1 MKRITLSLPAPYVGL
16 RPFDEKDALLFFGRE
31 AHVRD
36 LLAKLEYQQRFISVI
51 GASGSG
57 KSSLVRAG
65 LIPALHRGALASA
78 GHCWKVHI
86 TKPGDAPLQ
95 HLVEKLTEDQRWIDG
110 GDRAASM
117 ASLRAQFAINP
128 LALAEQYQ
136 RRAGSFNGEALLLV
150 VDQFEEI
157 FRYRQQNIDEA
168 EAFINL
174 LLRSASED
182 VPVYVVITMRSDFL
196 GHCVAFF
203 DLPEAINSGLYLTPR
218 LRPEQLKSII
228 ASPLALIGSDIDPV
242 LVNRLINTL
251 EGDDELPILEH
262 ALLRM
267 WNHARE
273 NGRNRIEEQ
282 NFAIICKSRD
292 GENDATSP
300 KLAFAIGNHASEI
313 YDQLTPQQQ
322 AIAQQIFPALVERR
336 ENRDVRRPQT
346 FEQLIDLVGNRNQD
360 SLIVVI
366 DAFRQDGAGFLLPPA
381 TEKIGK
387 ETLIDIS
394 HESFFRQWH
403 LYKQWLDEEALD
415 AAELKE
421 WHYRWMRHQQT
432 GSGWLDDNDSYR
444 ASQWLERTGKYHN
457 PQQWAL
463 RYLAQDDF
471 QSVKTFIQT
480 SQQIVKEK
488 QQAETVR
495 LEKEVALQRQLAE
508 HAENQKQQAEAFA
521 RSSRKKSFWAI
532 GAAIVAIVFGIISAG
547 LWQHAEQLA
556 RNAHAD
562 ALIATAENLFNSNRD
577 QSVLLA
583 LSARHI
589 NNTPKVE
596 AQLRYTLSHI
606 DYLYNLRGHKDSVN
620 NAQFAPDGK
629 SIVTASSDNTTRLW
643 DAISGKELAVL
654 RGHEG
659 SVFNAQFAPDGKSIV
674 TASGDKTARLW
685 DAVSG
690 KELAVLRGH
699 EAAVNIAQFS
709 PDGQSIVTASWD
721 NTARLWDAASGKE
734 LAVLRGHEAPVNNAQ
749 FSPDGQSIV
758 TASQDNTARL
768 WDAASGKELAVL
780 RGHEAPVNNAQF
792 SPDGQSIVTA
802 SADKTA
808 RLWDAASGK
817 ELAVLCGHE
826 KSVINAQFSPDGQSI
841 VTASLDSTA
850 RLWDAASG
858 KGLAVLRGHEAPVS
872 NAQFSPD
879 GQSIV
884 TASADK
890 TARLWD
896 AASGKELA
904 VLRGHEAQVINAQFA
919 PDGKTIV
926 TASDDKTAR
935 LWDAVS
941 GKELAVLRGHEHWV
955 NNAQF
960 APDGKSIVT
969 AASEDK
975 TARLWACNVC
985 RSIDEIAAELK
996 RRVGRD
1002 LTEEERRR
1010 FGVVDIIVQE

>member
-36 LLAKLEYQQRFISVI
+36 LLAKLEHQQRFISVI

-136 RRAGSFNGEALLLV
+136 RRAGSFKGEALLLV

-168 EAFINL
+168 EAFIKL
-174 LLRSASED
+174 LLRSVSESER

-203 DLPEAINSGLYLTPR
+203 GLPEAINSGLYLTPR

-228 ASPLALIGSDIDPV
+228 TSPLALIGSDIDPV
-242 LVNRLINTL
+242 LVNRLMNTL
-251 EGDDELPILEH
+251 DGEDELPVLEH

-267 WNHARE
+267 WNHARK

-282 NFAIICKSRD
+282 DFAIICKPRE

-313 YDQLTPQQQ
+313 YDQLTLLQQQ
-322 AIAQQIFPALVERR
+322 IAQQIFPALVERS
-336 ENRDVRRPQT
+336 ENRDMRRPQT
-346 FEQLIDLVGNRNQD
+346 FQQLTGLVGQRNQD
-360 SLIVVI
+360 SLITVI
-366 DAFRQDGAGFLLPPA
+366 DAFRQDGAGFLLPSA
-381 TEKIGK
+381 AEKIGK

-403 LYKQWLDEEALD
+403 LYKQWLDDEALD

-421 WHYRWMRHQQT
+421 WHFRWERHQQT
-432 GSGWLDDNDSYR
+432 GNGWLDDNDCHR
-444 ASQWLERTGKYHN
+444 ASQWLERINKYHV
-457 PQQWAL
+457 PQQWAT
-463 RYLAQDDF
+463 RYLGQHDF
-471 QSVKTFIQT
+471 QAIKTFIQT
-480 SQQIVKEK
+480 SQQKVTEK
-488 QQAETVR
+488 QQAETKR
-495 LEKEVALQRQLAE
+495 LENEAALQRQLAE
-508 HAENQKQQAEAFA
+508 NAEKQKQQAEAFA
-521 RSSRKKSFWAI
+521 RSSRKKSMWAV
-532 GAAIVAIVFGIISAG
+532 GAAMVAILLAVISFEM
-547 LWQHAEQLA
+547 WQHAEQERNRADWEKKGAQKARKHAEKLA
-556 RNAHAD
+556 RDAHAD
-562 ALIATAENLFNSNRD
+562 ALIATAENLVNNNPD
-577 QSVLLA
+577 QSILLG
-583 LSARHI
+583 LIARNI
-589 NNTPKVE
+589 SNTAKVE
-596 AQLRYTLSHI
+596 AHLRYALNHLR
-606 DYLYNLRGHKDSVN
+606 YARNLRGHESLVN

-629 SIVTASSDNTTRLW
+629 T
-643 DAISGKELAVL
+643 
-654 RGHEG
+654 
-659 SVFNAQFAPDGKSIV
+659 
-674 TASGDKTARLW
+674 
-685 DAVSG
+685 
-690 KELAVLRGH
+690 
-699 EAAVNIAQFS
+699 
-709 PDGQSIVTASWD
+709 
-721 NTARLWDAASGKE
+721 
-734 LAVLRGHEAPVNNAQ
+734 
-749 FSPDGQSIV
+749 IV

-780 RGHEAPVNNAQF
+780 RGHESLVNNAQF
-792 SPDGQSIVTA
+792 APDG
-802 SADKTA
+802 KT
-808 RLWDAASGK
+808 
-817 ELAVLCGHE
+817 
-826 KSVINAQFSPDGQSI
+826 
-841 VTASLDSTA
+841 
-850 RLWDAASG
+850 
-858 KGLAVLRGHEAPVS
+858 
-872 NAQFSPD
+872 
-879 GQSIV
+879 IV

-904 VLRGHEAQVINAQFA
+904 VLRGHENSIRNAQFS
-919 PDGKTIV
+919 PDGQSIV
-926 TASDDKTAR
+926 TASYDKTAR

-941 GKELAVLRGHEHWV
+941 GKELAVLRGHESLV

-960 APDGKSIVT
+960 APDGKTIVT
-969 AASEDK
+969 ASADK
-975 TARLWACNVC
+975 TARLWDA
-985 RSIDEIAAELK
+985 
-996 RRVGRD
+996 
-1002 LTEEERRR
+1002 
-1010 FGVVDIIVQE
+1010 